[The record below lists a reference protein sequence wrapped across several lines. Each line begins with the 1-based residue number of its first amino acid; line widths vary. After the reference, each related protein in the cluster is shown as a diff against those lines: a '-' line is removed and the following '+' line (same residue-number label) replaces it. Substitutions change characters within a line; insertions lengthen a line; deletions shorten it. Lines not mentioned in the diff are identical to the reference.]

1 MHIVEIWRRDADL
14 GAVMEQMR
22 TWLDHHRVEPSL
34 FNVVF
39 IASDE
44 IRFRLEFKNSSDASG
59 FARAFNAEMLV
70 DGDVT
75 DNLAA

>member
-1 MHIVEIWRRDADL
+1 MHIVETRRHDADL

-39 IASDE
+39 IAGDE
-44 IRFRLEFKNSSDASG
+44 IRFRLEFRNSSDASG
-59 FARAFNAEMLV
+59 FASVFGGEML
-70 DGDVT
+70 GDET
-75 DNLAA
+75 AGNLAA